1 MIRMAVLV
9 GAATAAASK
18 AKQYA
23 RENPEQA
30 SQAISRAESFIAAK
44 AGPKYARKVGQGSAA
59 LRSGLGLG
67 AGAAAGAGSTGE
79 SRAPGASGSTPA
91 PAPTTGFDPS
101 I

>member
-1 MIRMAVLV
+1 MIRMAVV
-9 GAATAAASK
+9 VAAASAAASK

-30 SQAISRAESFIAAK
+30 SQAISRAESFLAAK
-44 AGPKYARKVGQGSAA
+44 AGPKYADKVGKGGVA

-67 AGAAAGAGSTGE
+67 AVTAAGTAPTGATGAREAAADA
-79 SRAPGASGSTPA
+79 R
-91 PAPTTGFDPS
+91 TTTRGFDPS

>member
-1 MIRMAVLV
+1 MIRMAVV
-9 GAATAAASK
+9 VAAASAAASK

-30 SQAISRAESFIAAK
+30 SQAISRAESFLAAK
-44 AGPKYARKVGQGSAA
+44 AGPKYADKVGKGGVA

-67 AGAAAGAGSTGE
+67 SGRGAADTPTRATGAPE
-79 SRAPGASGSTPA
+79 PA
-91 PAPTTGFDPS
+91 ADARTTAAGFDPA

>member
-1 MIRMAVLV
+1 MKMIRMAVV
-9 GAATAAASK
+9 VAAASAAASK

-30 SQAISRAESFIAAK
+30 SQAISRAESFLAAK
-44 AGPKYARKVGQGSAA
+44 AGPKYADKVGKGGVA

-67 AGAAAGAGSTGE
+67 SGTPADVAPRSAAGARE
-79 SRAPGASGSTPA
+79 TPA
-91 PAPTTGFDPS
+91 DARTNSAGFDPS

>member
-1 MIRMAVLV
+1 MKMIRMAVLV

-30 SQAISRAESFIAAK
+30 SQAISRAESFLATK
-44 AGPKYARKVGQGSAA
+44 AGPKYADKVGKGSAV

-67 AGAAAGAGSTGE
+67 AGAAPSAPAASATEQPARSSVPTG
-79 SRAPGASGSTPA
+79 GSGS
-91 PAPTTGFDPS
+91 DPS
-101 I
+101 T